1 MKKSAIALGLLLVLA
16 PPARALPPVGE
27 VPEEVLRNEVITEAR
42 SPLDGQP
49 MTAREYAE
57 FQVELEQANQLKA
70 VPSEKIRK
78 LVGLLRLRK
87 FIKTVLPFVPIK

>member
-1 MKKSAIALGLLLVLA
+1 MKPAIALGLLLMLA
-16 PPARALPPVGE
+16 TPARALPPVDE
-27 VPEEVLRNEVITEAR
+27 VPEEILRNEVITEAR
-42 SPLDGQP
+42 SPLDGKP

-70 VPSEKIRK
+70 VPNEKIRK
-78 LVGLLRLRK
+78 LVGLLKLRK